1 MNSHGQQWWCRY
13 LCCFCQQHEIKSWTN
28 WTLSPKIF
36 QSPPGQVEAAVK
48 DAIDAGYRAIDCA
61 HVYEN
66 EDEIGVAI
74 KEKIDEGVVK
84 R

>member
-1 MNSHGQQWWCRY
+1 M
-13 LCCFCQQHEIKSWTN
+13 
-28 WTLSPKIF
+28 
-36 QSPPGQVEAAVK
+36 K